1 MMHTVETTYELS
13 REEFGKT
20 KDRLYEFSAENKL
33 RCIPNKENLAYTK
46 FYEKDKQSN
55 KNTWSLKLKNGMQI
69 VLAENMFKLN
79 GKISKTF
86 ELNYI
91 INLAKVVGGNYTDLY
106 NSYTHDYEK
115 VIQVINKTLEL
126 VSPEFPNINNV
137 KIRRVDFSCNIKL
150 RKNQL
155 ESYLKIA
162 QSGKFASR
170 IEATAK
176 DENEKRYKPKNSV
189 KIRNR
194 KDGSVKVCLYDKRS
208 QMEKNSLGDFKN
220 DTNAGEIL
228 RVEVQISNPKIEN
241 LLSKY
246 KIGNLEELLKISNRM
261 ALVIFEKYL
270 YKNFCA
276 GRYYKYDNAMELIKR
291 SHFNKKIKT
300 RMLIFLESVKKG
312 KSIEVGI
319 EKFKNEGYKGQEASK
334 MRKRFDQLNINPYT
348 LGKREEDK
356 ELDNLFSCILF
367 EMREV
372 IS

>member
-1 MMHTVETTYELS
+1 MHTVETTYELS
-13 REEFGKT
+13 REQFEKT
-20 KDRLYEFSAENKL
+20 KDRLYEFSTENKL
-33 RCIPNKENLAYTK
+33 RCISDEKNLTYTK
-46 FYEKDKQSN
+46 FYERVDEMTH
-55 KNTWSLKLKNGMQI
+55 KNTWGLKLKNGMQI
-69 VLAENMFKLN
+69 VLGENMFKVN

-91 INLAKVVGGNYTDLY
+91 INLAKVIGGNYTNLY

-115 VIQVINKTLEL
+115 VIQEINKTLEL
-126 VSPEFPNINNV
+126 VSPEFPNINSV

-155 ESYLKIA
+155 ASYLKIA
-162 QSGKFASR
+162 KSGKFASR

-194 KDGSVKVCLYDKRS
+194 KDGSIKVYLYDKRS

-220 DTNAGEIL
+220 DTNAEEIL

-246 KIGNLEELLKISNRM
+246 KIGNLEELLKTSNRM
-261 ALVIFEKYL
+261 ALVVFEKYL

-276 GRYYKYDNAMELIKR
+276 GRYYKYNDAMEVIQR
-291 SHFNKKIKT
+291 SHFNKSIKV
-300 RMLIFLESVKKG
+300 RMIRFLECVKKG
-312 KSIEVGI
+312 KSIEIGI
-319 EKFKNEGYKGQEASK
+319 EKFKSDGNTSQDVRRIREKLK
-334 MRKRFDQLNINPYT
+334 DLNINPYT
-348 LGKREEDK
+348 LGKRENVEK
-356 ELDNLFSCILF
+356 LDNLYSCILYAMTENF
-367 EMREV
+367 
-372 IS
+372 